1 MLNSHYLFVIYLDY
15 IENMLKESNEIKQKW
30 FLEDKYIYIY
40 IYIKIYINALKIEWN
55 KRMCQVVLNESI
67 YAKQKI
73 T

>member
-40 IYIKIYINALKIEWN
+40 INIYKCSEN
-55 KRMCQVVLNESI
+55 RM
-67 YAKQKI
+67 K
-73 T
+73 